1 MTLLTASPRDLSAQ
15 DSQFG
20 IRGLGTPGRWESV
33 RSRSSGGAFAPFD
46 ALSPLMEAPLADI
59 SQLTA
64 TAAGGTSHRD
74 AQLGDTITKLRATR
88 FPLMG
93 VAGRVAPRLVISGGF
108 TTYLDRSWDVTLRD
122 STVLRGELERYRDEI
137 TSDGSVGDIRL
148 AAASRLSRRLAIGA
162 GIHILAGSTRMTAE
176 RRFDDSTFHA
186 VGQVAEVRYDGFGV
200 SGSVLIGLAPGL
212 SIAGWAR
219 SDNRLRAKV
228 ADTTSAV
235 TDLPLMAG
243 GGLLIVP
250 SPSARFAAAAAWRS
264 WSKAGVGAFDTWSW
278 SAGAEFGPRRMPIRL
293 GARGGQMPF
302 GPGTKAPTEVAGS
315 LGTSRAF
322 AQGRALIDLGLERL
336 ERRGGGL
343 IERVWTVLV
352 GLTVRP

>member
-1 MTLLTASPRDLSAQ
+1 MRAVVRRSGGRAVGTAVLAAMFLTASPSDRLTAQ

-33 RSRSSGGAFAPFD
+33 RARSSGGAFAPFD

-59 SQLTA
+59 RQLKA
-64 TAAGGTSHRD
+64 TAAGGTAHRD
-74 AQLGDTITKLRATR
+74 AQLGDPVTKLRATR

-108 TTYLDRSWDVTLRD
+108 ATYLDRSWDVTLRD

-186 VGQVAEVRYDGFGV
+186 GGEVAEGRYDGVGG
-200 SGSVLIGLAPGL
+200 SGSVLIGVAPGVA
-212 SIAGWAR
+212 IAGWGRAG
-219 SDNRLRAKV
+219 NPLRAPGGDSTP
-228 ADTTSAV
+228 ALTRPP
-235 TDLPLMAG
+235 PLG
-243 GGLLIVP
+243 G
-250 SPSARFAAAAAWRS
+250 
-264 WSKAGVGAFDTWSW
+264 
-278 SAGAEFGPRRMPIRL
+278 
-293 GARGGQMPF
+293 
-302 GPGTKAPTEVAGS
+302 
-315 LGTSRAF
+315 
-322 AQGRALIDLGLERL
+322 
-336 ERRGGGL
+336 
-343 IERVWTVLV
+343 
-352 GLTVRP
+352 RPVS